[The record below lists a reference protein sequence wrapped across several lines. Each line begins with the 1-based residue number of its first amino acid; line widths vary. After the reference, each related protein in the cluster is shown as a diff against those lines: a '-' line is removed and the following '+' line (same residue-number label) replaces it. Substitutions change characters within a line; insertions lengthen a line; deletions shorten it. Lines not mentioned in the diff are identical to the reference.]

1 MKNKSKRIV
10 QPSIDSLYFS
20 YKEKAPISNTPPPP
34 LLDDDDG
41 VSPDE
46 GFPPPLLE
54 EEEVTE
60 ELVQNVVTVYIN
72 AEELSDKKKKRL

>member
-10 QPSIDSLYFS
+10 QPSIDSYFS

-34 LLDDDDG
+34 LPDDDG

-46 GFPPPLLE
+46 GFPPSLLE
-54 EEEVTE
+54 KEEVTE

-72 AEELSDKKKKRL
+72 AEELSDKKKKKL